1 MENLETRK
9 DYEIKEIKVFISP
22 EHLKEDI
29 EKGKVLLQSK
39 IDNLEKGIEVVY
51 NFYLIKDDKLFLD
64 LIELVK
70 KENDYLIQLQ
80 CLYVLNAIENVND
93 QDVKIILNKARE
105 HLRNS
110 QTNEKIMNALLNVYS
125 LKFKKL
131 QDIHQ

>member
-29 EKGKVLLQSK
+29 
-39 IDNLEKGIEVVY
+39 EKGIEVVY

-110 QTNEKIMNALLNVYS
+110 QTNEKFMNALLNVYS
-125 LKFKKL
+125 LKFKKW
-131 QDIHQ
+131 QDNINK

>member
-1 MENLETRK
+1 MLENLETRK

-29 EKGKVLLQSK
+29 EKG
-39 IDNLEKGIEVVY
+39 IDVVY
-51 NFYLIKDDKLFLD
+51 NFYLRSNDKLCLD
-64 LIELVK
+64 LIDLAK

-110 QTNEKIMNALLNVYS
+110 QTNEKFMNALLNVYS
-125 LKFKKL
+125 LKFKKW
-131 QDIHQ
+131 QDTHQ

>member
-29 EKGKVLLQSK
+29 
-39 IDNLEKGIEVVY
+39 EKGIEVVY

-131 QDIHQ
+131 QDTHQ